1 MKEGKASRK
10 TEYPQWPHPAG
21 AYGDIQPVFEPPI
34 RRVIKRAL
42 QWTALFVCFLIGVTV
57 FVLTWQEIAANPFDL
72 FYRIIRSLR

>member
-10 TEYPQWPHPAG
+10 TEYPQWPHPTG

-42 QWTALFVCFLIGVTV
+42 QWTALFVCFLIFLIVFGLGFFGSSWRFCDEVKCV
-57 FVLTWQEIAANPFDL
+57 FV
-72 FYRIIRSLR
+72 R